1 MPDTAPAPRTGGE
14 ILADALIAQGG
25 DLIFGV
31 PGESFLAALDAIG
44 ARTAAGL
51 RFVTCRHEGAAA
63 FAADAHA
70 KLTGRPG
77 LCMVTRGPG
86 ACNAA
91 IGVHTAWQDSTPM
104 ILMIGQVARDHRE
117 REAFQEVEFRH
128 MFAPMAKWVCEVDSA
143 ARLPEHLGH
152 AFQLAQSGR
161 PGPVVIVLP
170 EDMLRETAAVADLP
184 AARIARAMPD
194 PDALAQLQARL
205 DRAARPL
212 AVLGGPGWGA
222 EAARD
227 FAAFAAAQALP
238 VVTSLRCQDYFDN
251 AHPSYAGDLGIS
263 ANPNVTAL
271 VREAD
276 LLLVVGARL
285 GEMTTQGYTLPE
297 PPRAAAYLAH
307 VHPDGGELGRVYHPD
322 LPIVAQTAA
331 FARAAAALPATTPT
345 PARAARVAEA
355 HAAYERMLTPPP
367 QPGALDMGRFMAALA
382 ARLPE
387 DAILCNG
394 AGNYATWVH
403 KFWRFRQWR
412 TQIAPTSG
420 AMGYGLPAAVAAC
433 LAHPDR
439 RVVAFAGDGCF
450 QMSASELATIRQHG
464 LRPLI
469 VVVDNGMLGTIRMHQ
484 ARSYPD
490 APYATTLQNP
500 DFAALARAHGMHAEW
515 LEDSAAIEATLDRA
529 LAADGPALI
538 ACRVDPEGITPRATL
553 SGLTAA
559 ARAPG

>member
-1 MPDTAPAPRTGGE
+1 
-14 ILADALIAQGG
+14 
-25 DLIFGV
+25 
-31 PGESFLAALDAIG
+31 
-44 ARTAAGL
+44 
-51 RFVTCRHEGAAA
+51 
-63 FAADAHA
+63 
-70 KLTGRPG
+70 
-77 LCMVTRGPG
+77 
-86 ACNAA
+86 
-91 IGVHTAWQDSTPM
+91 
-104 ILMIGQVARDHRE
+104 
-117 REAFQEVEFRH
+117 
-128 MFAPMAKWVCEVDSA
+128 
-143 ARLPEHLGH
+143 
-152 AFQLAQSGR
+152 
-161 PGPVVIVLP
+161 
-170 EDMLRETAAVADLP
+170 
-184 AARIARAMPD
+184 
-194 PDALAQLQARL
+194 
-205 DRAARPL
+205 
-212 AVLGGPGWGA
+212 
-222 EAARD
+222 
-227 FAAFAAAQALP
+227 
-238 VVTSLRCQDYFDN
+238 
-251 AHPSYAGDLGIS
+251 
-263 ANPNVTAL
+263 

-412 TQIAPTSG
+412 TQLAPTSG

-500 DFAALARAHGMHAEW
+500 DFAALARAHGVHAEW